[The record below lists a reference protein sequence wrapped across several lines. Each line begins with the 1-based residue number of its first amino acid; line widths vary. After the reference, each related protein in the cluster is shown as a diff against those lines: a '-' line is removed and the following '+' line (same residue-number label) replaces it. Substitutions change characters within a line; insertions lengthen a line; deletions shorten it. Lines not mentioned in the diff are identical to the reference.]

1 MPIGARFARLG
12 GRVSVERLAW
22 AFIGCLFVFVIALGS
37 HRGFATAG
45 APPQLPDLGAV
56 AVGLYSA
63 VVGIAA
69 IGFALLVYLVLA
81 GGVGRRKKDEEQRVE
96 FPVPWLA
103 KAVAWIVVLLV
114 CGGLAA
120 LIVLWRGESTSAPAP
135 VVPVSASTTLDTG
148 SVSSPPSSSQGKEP
162 AYWWLLAGVCVAGAL
177 GIAGAVFLLRG
188 DRLPTGDTAVVDNQ
202 AYARRIIESSLED
215 ISSEPDARRAVIRA
229 YVNLEQA
236 LSRRGLGRKP
246 SEAPLEYL
254 GRWLAGLGVSH
265 PAAERLTWLF
275 QRARFSPHP
284 VGPEMKEEAF
294 AALVAI
300 REELLGERGS

>member
-1 MPIGARFARLG
+1 MPIRARFARLG

-22 AFIGCLFVFVIALGS
+22 AFIGCLFVFVIAFGS
-37 HRGFATAG
+37 HRGSATAG
-45 APPQLPDLGAV
+45 ARLELPDLGAA

-69 IGFALLVYLVLA
+69 IGFALLVYLVVA
-81 GGVGRRKKDEEQRVE
+81 GGIGRRKKDEEQRVE
-96 FPVPWLA
+96 FPIPWLA
-103 KAVAWIVVLLV
+103 KVVAWVVVLLL

-135 VVPVSASTTLDTG
+135 FVPVSVSTTVETE
-148 SVSSPPSSSQGKEP
+148 SVSSPAGSWGGKQP
-162 AYWWLLAGVCVAGAL
+162 MYWWLLAGVCVAGVV
-177 GIAGAVFLLRG
+177 GIAAAVFLLRG
-188 DRLPTGDTAVVDNQ
+188 DRLRAEETALPDNQ
-202 AYARRIIESSLED
+202 VYARRIIESSLED
-215 ISSEPDARRAVIRA
+215 ISAEPDPRRAVIRA

-284 VGPEMKEEAF
+284 VGPEMKQEAF